1 MTPQILGMGWR
12 CCPYSIDDE
21 LLTTLV
27 LKIVPMVGVK
37 KMMFLLAVRLTARP
51 DGWFH
56 CVSLLLGVAPSD
68 QKQVR
73 LA

>member
-1 MTPQILGMGWR
+1 MEWR
-12 CCPYSIDDE
+12 CCPYSIGDE
-21 LLTTLV
+21 LLTTLL

-37 KMMFLLAVRLTARP
+37 KMKFLLAVRLTARP
-51 DGWFH
+51 DG
-56 CVSLLLGVAPSD
+56 CIIYVSLLLGVAPSD